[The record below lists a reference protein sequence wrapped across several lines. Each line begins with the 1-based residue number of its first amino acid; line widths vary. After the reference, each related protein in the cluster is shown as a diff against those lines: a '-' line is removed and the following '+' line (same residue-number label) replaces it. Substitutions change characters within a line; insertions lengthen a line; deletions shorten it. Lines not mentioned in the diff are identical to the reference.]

1 METAPEER
9 NALLEL
15 LKAGPR
21 SRTELLKASGARRQA
36 RLAAL
41 EELLAQGTVVKL
53 QSRYFL
59 DEPRGSIERLIEAEA
74 ARLEAYLRSLPE
86 LVARSGMKIR
96 RGVQDPALVGAALE
110 RLLRTG
116 RIVELEYNDEK
127 LCVHIAHLPLV
138 RREATDRELPGDVVP
153 AQEESLSYP
162 AVHEAYEQVR
172 ARQLGSAVF
181 ISDLAG
187 ELNVPVAKLQHWIRQ
202 EVIASGRGSLDE
214 GHWPAATEAQREA
227 AVEHLGTKRL
237 LIRF

>member
-15 LKAGPR
+15 LRAKPR

-36 RLAAL
+36 RVSAL
-41 EELLAQGTVVKL
+41 EELLARGDVVKL

-59 DEPRGSIERLIEAEA
+59 DEPRGSIQRLIEAEA
-74 ARLEAYLRSLPE
+74 ARLEEYLHSLPE
-86 LVARSGMKIR
+86 LVSHSGMKVR
-96 RGVQDPALVGAALE
+96 RGVNDPALAGAALE
-110 RLLRTG
+110 RLLSTG
-116 RIVELEYNDEK
+116 RVVQLRYNDEK
-127 LCVHIAHLPLV
+127 LCVHIAHLHLAQ
-138 RREATDRELPGDVVP
+138 ATGKELLEGMP
-153 AQEESLSYP
+153 AQEESLRYP
-162 AVHEAYEQVR
+162 VIYEAYERVR

-181 ISDLAG
+181 ISDLAT
-187 ELNVPVAKLQHWIRQ
+187 ELKVPVTKLQEWIRK

>member
-9 NALLEL
+9 NTLLEL
-15 LKAGPR
+15 LRTKPR

-41 EELLAQGTVVKL
+41 EELLAQGAVVKL

-74 ARLEAYLRSLPE
+74 ARLEQYLHSLPE

-96 RGVQDPALVGAALE
+96 RGVEDPALAGAALE
-110 RLLRTG
+110 RLLSMG
-116 RIVELEYNDEK
+116 RVVQLRYNDEK
-127 LCVHIAHLPLV
+127 LCIHIAHLPP
-138 RREATDRELPGDVVP
+138 AQQAAGRELPAGMP
-153 AQEESLSYP
+153 AEESLSYP
-162 AVHEAYEQVR
+162 VIYEAYERVR

-181 ISDLAG
+181 ISDLAT
-187 ELNVPVAKLQHWIRQ
+187 ELKFPVTKLQEWIRQ

>member
-15 LKAGPR
+15 LRARPR

-41 EELLAQGTVVKL
+41 EELLAQGDVVKL

-59 DEPRGSIERLIEAEA
+59 DEPRGSIQRLIEAEA
-74 ARLEAYLRSLPE
+74 ARLEEYLHSLPE

-96 RGVQDPALVGAALE
+96 RGVQDPALVGVALE
-110 RLLRTG
+110 RLLNMG
-116 RIVELEYNDEK
+116 RVVQLRYNDEK
-127 LCVHIAHLPLV
+127 LCIHIAHLHLAQQAAGK
-138 RREATDRELPGDVVP
+138 EGPGDVP

-162 AVHEAYEQVR
+162 VIYEAYERVR

-181 ISDLAG
+181 ISDLAT
-187 ELNVPVAKLQHWIRQ
+187 ELKLPVTKLQEWIRQ

>member
-9 NALLEL
+9 NVLLEL
-15 LKAGPR
+15 LRTKPR

-36 RLAAL
+36 REAAL
-41 EELLAQGTVVKL
+41 EELLAQGDVVKV

-74 ARLEAYLRSLPE
+74 GRLENYLHSLPE
-86 LVARSGMKIR
+86 LVSHSGMKIR
-96 RGVQDPALVGAALE
+96 RGVKDAALVAPALE
-110 RLLRTG
+110 RLVRMGRVVQLR
-116 RIVELEYNDEK
+116 YNDET
-127 LCVHIAHLPLV
+127 LCVHVAHLPMALG
-138 RREATDRELPGDVVP
+138 TGQDLPEGTP
-153 AQEESLSYP
+153 AQEESSLSYP
-162 AVHEAYEQVR
+162 VVYEAYERVR

-181 ISDLAG
+181 ISDLAT
-187 ELNVPVAKLQHWIRQ
+187 ELKVPVTKLQEWIRR

-227 AVEHLGTKRL
+227 AVEHLGAKRL

>member
-15 LKAGPR
+15 LRTGPR

-36 RLAAL
+36 RAAAL
-41 EELLAQGTVVKL
+41 EELLARGDVVRL

-74 ARLEAYLRSLPE
+74 ARLEKYLHSLPE
-86 LVARSGMKIR
+86 LVAHSGMKIR
-96 RGVQDPALVGAALE
+96 RGVKDPALAGAALE
-110 RLLRTG
+110 RLLSTG
-116 RIVELEYNDEK
+116 RVVQLPYNDEK
-127 LCVHIAHLPLV
+127 LCVHIAHLS
-138 RREATDRELPGDVVP
+138 P
-153 AQEESLSYP
+153 AQATGKELHGGMPAEEENLSYP
-162 AVHEAYEQVR
+162 VIYEAYEQVR
-172 ARQLGSAVF
+172 ARQLGSAIF
-181 ISDLAG
+181 ISDLAA
-187 ELNVPVAKLQHWIRQ
+187 ELKVPVTKLQDWIRK

>member
-21 SRTELLKASGARRQA
+21 SRTELLKVSGARRQA

-53 QSRYFL
+53 QRRYFL

-74 ARLEAYLRSLPE
+74 DHLEKHLHSLPE

-96 RGVQDPALVGAALE
+96 RGVQDPALVGAALD
-110 RLLRTG
+110 RLLQMG
-116 RIVELEYNDEK
+116 QVVQLEYNGEK

-138 RREATDRELPGDVVP
+138 QREATGRESPGDVP
-153 AQEESLSYP
+153 AREESLSYP
-162 AVHEAYEQVR
+162 AVYEAYEQVR
-172 ARQLGSAVF
+172 VRQLGSAVF
-181 ISDLAG
+181 IADLAG
-187 ELNVPVAKLQHWIRQ
+187 ELKVPLAKLQQWIRQ